1 VSSVQSYARAAGA
14 MFLISFV
21 AGAFGEFYVPTR
33 LIVVGNAAATVSNIL
48 DHEMLFRLGF
58 AGYLLEALCDVGL
71 ALVLYALLKP
81 VDRNL
86 ALLSAFFGLLAT
98 ATFAVCEMFFFC
110 APFLVKNPAIA
121 QSFTK
126 EQLDSLV
133 YFLVRVYAAGAGLF
147 MVFYGSASLVRGYL
161 MYRSGYLPRFIGVLS
176 GLLGVAFVVKNFTLV
191 LAPAYSWDLLLVPA
205 PITVLVLSVWF
216 LSKGVDVVKWNE
228 QRHDWLLSPGEGFH
242 P

>member
-1 VSSVQSYARAAGA
+1 VSSVQSYARAAGI

-21 AGAFGEFYVPTR
+21 AGAFGEFYVPSK
-33 LIVVGNAAATVSNIL
+33 LIVAGNAAATVSNIL

-71 ALVLYALLKP
+71 ALVLYVLLKP

-86 ALLSAFFGLLAT
+86 ALLSAFFGLVST
-98 ATFAVCEMFFFC
+98 ALFAVCEMFFFC
-110 APFLVKNPAIA
+110 APFLVKNPVFA
-121 QSFTK
+121 QSFTR

-133 YFLVRVYAAGAGLF
+133 YFFVRVYAAGAGLF

-161 MYRSGYLPRFIGVLS
+161 IYRSGYIPRFIGVLS
-176 GLLGVAFVVKNFTLV
+176 ALVGVVFIVKNFTLV
-191 LAPAYSWDLLLVPA
+191 LAPAYSSDLLLIPA

-216 LSKGVDVVKWNE
+216 LTKGVDVVKWNE
-228 QRHDWLLSPGEGFH
+228 RVASMGAVKPPMPG
-242 P
+242 